1 MSLTSQVGAG
11 YSQLRLLLSAEL
23 ISRSTSSDVTV
34 DHCSSVGVSRN
45 GILANTGVEAVDAE
59 LQNNEV
65 KIFTTEV
72 ILL

>member
-11 YSQLRLLLSAEL
+11 YSRHVLLSAEL

-45 GILANTGVEAVDAE
+45 GTSNTGVEAVDAE